1 MGTGKSRILVA
12 TQVGRDGCNSDAVCE
27 LEETVRKN
35 SVGMVRS
42 RTLLAERRK
51 VGTDTGKSMRRVE
64 ELYGGFLDS
73 VSVSLRLA
81 IADLLL
87 SESRREECS

>member
-12 TQVGRDGCNSDAVCE
+12 IQVGRDGCNGDAVCE

-35 SVGMVRS
+35 SGGMVRS

-51 VGTDTGKSMRRVE
+51 VGTDTSKSMRRVE

-73 VSVSLRLA
+73 VSVSLGLA
-81 IADLLL
+81 IADLL